1 MKRILLLGMLIWTLA
16 VPAGAQD
23 KSYATSLIPKTLQV
37 YANAVVRHQESTTEV
52 KALDQ
57 VVYKYQEAITILNP
71 QGAAYGQIALFY
83 DKSRQIKNLKVTVY
97 DQQGKLIKK
106 AGAADFQ
113 DVSAISDFSLF
124 EDNRVKYY
132 TPLVSDYPYTVA
144 YEYELRIRHTFYFP
158 EWVPQRSADIAVQAS
173 RHRFIAKPGFEV
185 RLKELNL
192 PAPRQETTASDGKQ
206 LQWQAESLPALRPEP
221 YSPAAE
227 NYTASV
233 QIAPV
238 AFEYE
243 GIAGRFS
250 DWKSYGQWAFDHM
263 IKGRDQLPAPT
274 VEKVKQLVKGI
285 DNPREQVKKIYE
297 FSQQKNR
304 YISVQIGIGGL
315 QPMKAEEVDRLGY
328 GDCKAL
334 TNYTMALLRV
344 AGIPAIYTE
353 VHAGSRKK
361 DYLPDFASAFQGNH
375 AILCVPL
382 PQDTIWLECTNRDAP
397 MGYLGTFT
405 DDRKVL
411 LCTENGG
418 VIARTKS
425 YRTGQNRQVRT
436 ARFNLLAEGN
446 ITGHVE
452 TRFEGSQ
459 YTNREALLNK
469 PPKEKIEALQ
479 KTYPINNLEILK
491 FDLVQQKTEQ
501 PATIEKLE
509 IQAKAFASLN
519 NNLLFVPINQLNR
532 EITVPKEVRNRR
544 QKVHINRGFTDEDQ
558 IRFVLPAGFKLEYIP
573 PAVTLRN
580 EFGSFSAQAE
590 LQGNELVYTRKLVLN
605 QGEFAP
611 ETYEQLY
618 TFLKKVA
625 DADQEK
631 FVLIRK

>member
-1 MKRILLLGMLIWTLA
+1 MKRILLCCFLGWMLAL
-16 VPAGAQD
+16 PAGAQIT
-23 KSYATSLIPKTLQV
+23 SYQTVLIPKPLLA

-52 KALDQ
+52 KDLDQ

-71 QGAAYGQIALFY
+71 QGAEYGQIAVFY
-83 DKSRQIKNLKVTVY
+83 DKSRQIRNLKVAVY
-97 DQQGKLIKK
+97 NREGKLIKK
-106 AGAADFQ
+106 AGAGDFQ

-132 TPLVSDYPYTVA
+132 TPLVSDYPYTIA

-158 EWVPQRSADIAVQAS
+158 EWEPQRAADIAVQAS
-173 RHRFIAKPGFEV
+173 SHRFIAKPGFEV
-185 RLKELNL
+185 RLKEFNL
-192 PAPRQETTASDGKQ
+192 PAPRQETSTSEGKQ
-206 LQWQAESLPALRPEP
+206 LEWRTESLPALRPEP

-227 NYTASV
+227 NAAVRV

-238 AFEYE
+238 TFEYE

-250 DWKSYGQWAFDHM
+250 DWKSYGQWAYDHM

-274 VEKVKQLVKGI
+274 VEKVKRLVAGI
-285 DNPREQVKKIYE
+285 DSPREQVKKIYE

-334 TNYTMALLRV
+334 TNYTMALLKV

-361 DYLPDFASAFQGNH
+361 DYLLDFASAFQGNH

-382 PQDTIWLECTNRDAP
+382 PQDTIWLECTSREAP

-418 VIARTKS
+418 VIAQTRR
-425 YRTGQNRQVRT
+425 YRPEQNRQIRT
-436 ARFNLLAEGN
+436 ARFNLLAEGTL
-446 ITGHVE
+446 TGQIE
-452 TRFEGSQ
+452 TRFEGTQ
-459 YTNREALLNK
+459 YDNREGLLDK
-469 PPKEKIEALQ
+469 TPKEKAEALQ

-491 FDLVQQKTEQ
+491 FDLVQQKTEK
-501 PATIEKLE
+501 PATMEKLE

-558 IRFVLPAGFKLEYIP
+558 IRFVLPAGFKPEYIP

-580 EFGSFSAQAE
+580 EFGSFSARAE

>member
-1 MKRILLLGMLIWTLA
+1 MKQILLFCLLTWQLLL
-16 VPAGAQD
+16 PARAQVT
-23 KSYATSLIPKTLQV
+23 SYPTALIPKPLLA

-71 QGAAYGQIALFY
+71 QGAEYGQIAVFY
-83 DKSRQIKNLKVTVY
+83 DKSRQIRNLKVAVY
-97 DQQGKLIKK
+97 NQEGKLIKK
-106 AGAADFQ
+106 AGAGDFQ

-124 EDNRVKYY
+124 EDNRVKHYS
-132 TPLVSDYPYTVA
+132 PLVSDYPYTVA

-158 EWVPQRSADIAVQAS
+158 EWEPQRAADIAVQAS
-173 RHRFIAKPGFEV
+173 THRFIARPGFEV
-185 RLKELNL
+185 RLKEFNL
-192 PAPRQETTASDGKQ
+192 PAPCQETATAEGKR
-206 LQWQAESLPALRPEP
+206 LEWRAESLPALRPEP

-227 NYTASV
+227 NDAV
-233 QIAPV
+233 RVEVAPV
-238 AFEYE
+238 TFEYE

-274 VEKVKQLVKGI
+274 VEKVKQLVNGI
-285 DNPREQVKKIYE
+285 DSPREKVKKIYE

-382 PQDTIWLECTNRDAP
+382 PQDTIWLECTSREAP

-418 VIARTKS
+418 VIAQTKS
-425 YRTGQNRQVRT
+425 FRPEQNRQIRN
-436 ARFNLLAEGN
+436 ARFNLLAEGS
-446 ITGHVE
+446 ITGQVE
-452 TRFEGSQ
+452 TRFEGIQ
-459 YTNREALLNK
+459 YTNREALLHK
-469 PPKEKIEALQ
+469 TPKEKVEALQ

-509 IQAKAFASLN
+509 IRAREFAMLN

-532 EITVPKEVRNRR
+532 EITVPKEVRNRKN
-544 QKVHINRGFTDEDQ
+544 KVVIARGFLDEDH
-558 IRFVLPAGFKLEYIP
+558 IRYTLPDGFRPEYIP
-573 PAVTLRN
+573 AAVSLRN
-580 EFGSFSAQAE
+580 EFGSFSARAE
-590 LQGNELVYTRKLVLN
+590 LQGNELVYSRKLVLN

-611 ETYEQLY
+611 ETYELLHS
-618 TFLKKVA
+618 FLKKVA
-625 DADQEK
+625 DADLEK

>member
-1 MKRILLLGMLIWTLA
+1 LWCMLIWALA
-16 VPAGAQD
+16 LPAGAQD
-23 KSYATSLIPKTLQV
+23 ISYHTALIPKALQA
-37 YANAVVRHQESTTEV
+37 YANAVVRHQESSTEV

-57 VVYKYQEAITILNP
+57 VVYKFREAITILNP

-83 DKSRQIKNLKVTVY
+83 DKSRQIKNLKVAVY

-132 TPLVSDYPYTVA
+132 TPLVNDYPFTIA
-144 YEYELRIRHTFYFP
+144 YEYELRIKHTFYFP
-158 EWVPQRSADIAVQAS
+158 EWLPQRAADIAVQAS
-173 RHRFIAKPGFEV
+173 SHRFIAKPGFEV
-185 RLKELNL
+185 RLQELNL
-192 PAPRQETTASDGKQ
+192 PAPRQQTATAGGQQ
-206 LQWQAESLPALRPEP
+206 LQWQAEGLPALRPEP

-227 NYTASV
+227 NYMASV
-233 QIAPV
+233 RIAPV

-274 VEKVKQLVKGI
+274 VEKVKQLIKET
-285 DNPREQVKKIYE
+285 DSPREKVKKIYE

-344 AGIPAIYTE
+344 AGVPAIYTE

-382 PQDTIWLECTNRDAP
+382 PQDTIWLECTNREAP
-397 MGYLGTFT
+397 MGYLGAFT

-425 YRTGQNRQVRT
+425 YRPEQNRQVRT

-446 ITGHVE
+446 ITGQVE
-452 TRFEGSQ
+452 TRFEGTQ

-469 PPKEKIEALQ
+469 SPKEKIEALQ
-479 KTYPINNLEILK
+479 KIYPINNLEILK
-491 FDLVQQKTEQ
+491 CDLVQQKTEQ
-501 PATIEKLE
+501 PVTIEKLE
-509 IQAKAFASLN
+509 IRAREFAMLN

-544 QKVHINRGFTDEDQ
+544 HQLHINRGFTDEDI
-558 IRFVLPAGFKLEYIP
+558 IRFVLPAAFKPEYIP
-573 PAVTLRN
+573 PAVSLQHA
-580 EFGSFSAQAE
+580 FGSFSAQAE
-590 LQGNELVYTRKLVLN
+590 QQGNELVYSRKLVLN
-605 QGEFAP
+605 QGEFAS
-611 ETYEQLY
+611 EAYEQFY
-618 TFLKKVA
+618 TFLKKIA